1 MISRC
6 AFGSMVVDGKTYA
19 SDLIIYPDGRV
30 QDSWWRKS
38 GHHLRLADVAQVLA
52 AKPDV
57 VVVGTGVS
65 GMMRLGADVQ
75 EALADQG
82 IELVAKRTPSAAEA
96 FNRLLDSSKQV
107 AGCFHLTC

>member
-1 MISRC
+1 
-6 AFGSMVVDGKTYA
+6 MVVDGTTYA

-30 QDSWWRKS
+30 EDKWWRKS
-38 GHHLRLADVAQVLA
+38 GHHLKLADIGQVLA

-65 GMMRLGADVQ
+65 GMMRLGTDVQ

-82 IELVAKRTPSAAEA
+82 IELVAKRTPSAAET
-96 FNRLLDSSKQV
+96 FNRLLDSSQQV